1 MSSQLYLNPSTPY
14 WLSVDGVKQVY
25 FLKQD
30 APPEAILNRGVLYE
44 LVDGKLYY
52 NGNEIAFV
60 GEEGTAKALATTGAD
75 VNVDQS
81 DPPIA
86 GDMLI
91 ATDAT
96 HAVWS
101 DSLRDANLFIT
112 GADPTNRIAFDIGG
126 TGETTTVI
134 SSSATFDRHIELP
147 DADTNLVGCAGPVSA
162 DAVVTFPTANPS
174 AVVASPMRLKSTG
187 TNSLSLT
194 DIASTVSGTD
204 EYSTI
209 IGRQLNSAPL
219 TSRQSSVVLAS
230 RSIPSIGSLNQS
242 VLVGSTL
249 FYQGTVNK
257 DIVRQLIIG
266 DTFGANGTYA
276 GTQTTG
282 NIVLGSGTGYFVTS
296 ADNNV
301 SIGHGNMYQST
312 TAAGNVVVGNGNCFA
327 MTTGSQNVVLGA
339 QSGQSITTGS
349 GNTYVGFN
357 VSPANESNTVRVGN
371 AVSTACYING
381 IRGVNPG
388 GGSLTVSINAAGQ
401 LGTNPSAQRFKENIA
416 TYAPNS
422 NYFQLRPVSFN
433 YIEYPDQ
440 HCLGLIAEE
449 VEPLFPD
456 MCVYQ
461 PDGNG
466 GQELIS
472 VDYSRL
478 HTMTLAQMQAMN
490 TRMVAAEA
498 RCSLLE
504 QRVAILEGA
513 V

>member
-1 MSSQLYLNPSTPY
+1 MSTSVYLNPSTPY
-14 WLSVDGVKQVY
+14 WLSVNGVKQVY
-25 FLKQD
+25 FNKLD
-30 APPEAILNRGVLYE
+30 APPEAILDRGVLYE

-52 NGNEIAFV
+52 NGNEVAFV

-81 DPPIA
+81 DPPLA
-86 GDMLI
+86 GDFLV
-91 ATDAT
+91 ATDPT

-101 DSLRDANLFIT
+101 DSVRDANFFVT
-112 GADPTNRIAFDIGG
+112 GADPTNRIAFDAGG
-126 TGETTTVI
+126 TGETTTVLTTN
-134 SSSATFDRHIELP
+134 ATFDHIINLP

-162 DAVVTFPTANPS
+162 DIVPKFSGANPAAIVS
-174 AVVASPMRLKSTG
+174 SGMHLTTSG
-187 TNSLSLT
+187 TNTLALT
-194 DIASTVSGTD
+194 DQPIPISGAN

-209 IGRQLNSAPL
+209 IGSQLNTGL
-219 TSRQSSVVLAS
+219 TSSQSSVVLAS
-230 RSIPSIGSLNQS
+230 RSIPAIAGLNQS
-242 VLVGSTL
+242 ILVGSTL
-249 FYQGTVNK
+249 FYQGTVGK
-257 DIVRQLIIG
+257 TLARQLIIG
-266 DTFGANGTYA
+266 DTFGANGSYS

-296 ADNNV
+296 ADNNI

-312 TAAGNVVVGNGNCFA
+312 SASANVLIGNGVGFA
-327 MTTGSQNVVLGA
+327 LTSGSQNVIIGA
-339 QSGQSITTGS
+339 QAGVATTTGS

-357 VSPANESNTVRVGN
+357 TSPANESNTIRIGN
-371 AVSTACYING
+371 AVSTGCYING

-416 TYAPNS
+416 TYAPS
-422 NYFQLRPVSFN
+422 PNYFQLRPVSFN

-440 HCLGLIAEE
+440 PCLGLIAEE

-456 MCVYQ
+456 MCIYQ
-461 PDGNG
+461 PDANG
-466 GQELIS
+466 DPELIS

-498 RCSLLE
+498 RCALLE